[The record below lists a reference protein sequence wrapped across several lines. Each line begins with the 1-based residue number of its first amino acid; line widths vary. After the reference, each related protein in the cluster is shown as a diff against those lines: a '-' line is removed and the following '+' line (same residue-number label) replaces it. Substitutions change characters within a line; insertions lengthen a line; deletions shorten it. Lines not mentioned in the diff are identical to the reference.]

1 LTVEAA
7 SPSNSGRKAM
17 RVAIIGCGAIGSYLA
32 RAIHS
37 RACGHYELA
46 GVLDVPKPDAARRLA
61 DELGCKACGDLNEL
75 LDLRPDVVVE
85 AANRE
90 AAWRFGERC
99 LDRGANLVILSSG
112 SLLDAEFK
120 KRLTDIAGRAKRKIY
135 VPSGALGG
143 LDIAKAASIR
153 GKAEASLVTSKPPKG
168 LEGAPHLKGRKLTN
182 LHRAETV
189 FDGSVE
195 DGVSGFPQNV
205 NVAASLSLAMGG
217 TSAVKLAVVADP
229 SLNSNVHCVEI
240 SGEFGRAFIKM
251 EGNPMPD
258 NPKTSALAA
267 MSIIALLRRI
277 QDPLE
282 VG

>member
-1 LTVEAA
+1 
-7 SPSNSGRKAM
+7 M

-37 RACGHYELA
+37 GACGYYELA
-46 GVLDVPKPDAARRLA
+46 GVLDAPKPEAARKLA
-61 DELGCKACGDLNEL
+61 DELGCKACDDLEEL

-90 AAWRFGERC
+90 AAWRFGEKC
-99 LDRGANLVILSSG
+99 LDGGANLVILSSG
-112 SLLDAEFK
+112 SLLDPEFK
-120 KRLTDIAGRAKRKIY
+120 KRLIEIAGKVKRKIY

-143 LDIAKAASIR
+143 LDIAKAASITGEAR
-153 GKAEASLVTSKPPKG
+153 ASLVTSKPPKS
-168 LEGAPHLKGRKLTN
+168 LEGAPYLKGRELTG
-182 LHRAETV
+182 LHRAERI

-195 DGVSGFPQNV
+195 EGVSGFPQNV
-205 NVAASLSLAMGG
+205 NVAASLSLAIGG

-240 SGEFGRAFIKM
+240 SGEFGRAFVKM
-251 EGNPMPD
+251 EGKAMPD